1 MKINILTI
9 GTRGD
14 VQPYLGLGAGLAARG
29 HDVAVQTLAEFK
41 DAVEDT
47 GLEHRPLR
55 GDFIAAAQAR
65 GVDAPPSLKM
75 MREYRRMAAGTLED
89 EWAAAKDADLLVFN
103 PAAWGGPHIAEKL
116 DIPAFAAF
124 PTPMY
129 TPTRTFPSP
138 FIPRGSLGPF
148 NKVSHSFVIK
158 SGPAAFR
165 KPISHWRR
173 NVLDLPKRGGRT
185 FPMLY
190 AFSEHVVPRPPDWPE
205 DVVVTGYW
213 FHDSDQSWRPPPSL
227 AEFIDGGAPP
237 VYIGFGSMFTN
248 RAEEVTKIVLKTV
261 GRTGQRAVISTGW
274 GGLRPE
280 NPPDDVHVVDAVPH
294 DWLFPRMAAVVHHG
308 GAGTTA
314 AGLRAGK
321 PSVICPFITDQ
332 FFWGRRVHD
341 LGAGPEPVPQRKLSA
356 ERLAAAID
364 CAVNDEAVAEA
375 SRGLG
380 DRIAREDG
388 VAVAADY
395 ILDRG

>member
-1 MKINILTI
+1 MEINILTI

-47 GLEHRPLR
+47 GLEHRALR
-55 GDFIAAAQAR
+55 GDFIAAARAR
-65 GVDAPPSLKM
+65 GVEPPFAEDV
-75 MREYRRMAAGTLED
+75 REYRRMAAETLDD
-89 EWAAAKDADLLVFN
+89 EWAAAKDADVLVFS

-124 PTPMY
+124 PTPVY

-138 FIPRGSLGPF
+138 FIARGSLGPF
-148 NKVSHSFVIK
+148 NKVSHALVIK
-158 SGPAAFR
+158 SGPAIFC

-173 NVLDLPKRGGRT
+173 NVLGLPKRGGRT

-237 VYIGFGSMFTN
+237 VSIGFGSMFTR
-248 RAEEVTKIVLKTV
+248 RAEELTKIVLEAV
-261 GRTGQRAVISTGW
+261 GRSGQRAVISTGW
-274 GGLRPE
+274 GGLRPDD
-280 NPPDDVHVVDAVPH
+280 PPDDVFVVDAVPH

-332 FFWGRRVHD
+332 FFGGRVHD
-341 LGAGPEPVPQRKLSA
+341 LGAGPQPVPQRRLSA

-364 CAVNDEAVAEA
+364 LAVNDEAVAEA
-375 SRGLG
+375 SRALG
-380 DRIAREDG
+380 ERIAREDG

>member
-41 DAVEDT
+41 DVVEDT

-55 GDFIAAAQAR
+55 GNFIAVARAR
-65 GVDAPPSLKM
+65 GVEAPPSLKM
-75 MREYRRMAAGTLED
+75 MGEYRRMAAETLED
-89 EWAAAKDADLLVFN
+89 EWAGAKDSDLLVFN

-129 TPTRTFPSP
+129 TPTRMFPSP
-138 FIPRGSLGPF
+138 FIPGGSLGPF

-190 AFSEHVVPRPPDWPE
+190 AFSEHVVPLPLTGPRMSLSRLLVPRQRSELAPAALARRVHRRRLPARVHRFREHVHSPCRGDHE
-205 DVVVTGYW
+205 D
-213 FHDSDQSWRPPPSL
+213 
-227 AEFIDGGAPP
+227 
-237 VYIGFGSMFTN
+237 
-248 RAEEVTKIVLKTV
+248 RAQTV

-280 NPPDDVHVVDAVPH
+280 NPPDDVHVVDGVPH

-314 AGLRAGK
+314 AGLRTGK

-341 LGAGPEPVPQRKLSA
+341 LGAGPEPVPQKKLSA